1 MKKIALAVAVILACL
16 VLAFSLALAKQDFY
30 GNVEKMPEGGMVG
43 EWVVGG
49 RTVTATK
56 DTVFKEKHGKLE
68 MGAYVEVEG
77 SEKDGKFV
85 ASEIETKVKK

>member
-1 MKKIALAVAVILACL
+1 MRKAALTIMIVLACL
-16 VLAFSLALAKQDFY
+16 MLAGNVALARQDFY
-30 GNVEKMPEGGMVG
+30 GNVEKMPESGMIG

-49 RTVTATK
+49 RTVTT
-56 DTVFKEKHGKLE
+56 TSNTEFKEKHGKLQ

-77 SEKDGKFV
+77 TEKDGKFI

>member
-1 MKKIALAVAVILACL
+1 MRKSAFAILIILACL
-16 VLAFSLALAKQDFY
+16 AVACNLALAKQDFY

-56 DTVFKEKHGKLE
+56 DTVFKEKHGKLQ

-77 SEKDGKFV
+77 TEKDGKFM